1 MNWRNLQLHR
11 DVWILLIGFLFD
23 KREIHEIA
31 NSVKYFGKLIL
42 WDRARSTKA
51 VVMVKIRVD
60 ELRDMPSSIIVGES
74 NDLNSESWT
83 VQVVIIQHEMIGEGP
98 PEQDPI
104 HVDGKPHP
112 LPLKLNFHPD
122 QLNHFIGPIMEHQ
135 ADDDMGNGLHPPQE
149 NGDQGEEDE
158 DMPEW
163 GHSDMPVDE
172 DDIMDHEL
180 EEGEFM
186 ELVDMFQ
193 PLNDHIQDEMP
204 DMENESNITLSLPIN
219 PLLYNCFHKS
229 QFSYSLSFNWVLNP
243 YRDSNF
249 SLRVDEAFEII
260 EESVN
265 HNNAEIK
272 SSVPQVSESEFS
284 ASSAP
289 PGYITKGKYLPI
301 DGSLKSMYNKDHE
314 GLDVWKQYFS
324 VVEDNASD
332 IQILEREDQPMN
344 PSEATSVA
352 PESAFSQGKRKT
364 RVPVVDLE
372 VDGKARAEDGVHK
385 KRAKKG
391 AKQPAWKE

>member
-1 MNWRNLQLHR
+1 
-11 DVWILLIGFLFD
+11 
-23 KREIHEIA
+23 
-31 NSVKYFGKLIL
+31 
-42 WDRARSTKA
+42 
-51 VVMVKIRVD
+51 MVKIRVD

-122 QLNHFIGPIMEHQ
+122 KLNHFIGPIMEHQ

-204 DMENESNITLSLPIN
+204 DMDNESNITLSLVQQEVNIN
-219 PLLYNCFHKS
+219 VDSHNEELPSLKDFRGA
-229 QFSYSLSFNWVLNP
+229 SLSHNFISTNDRDYDEELEGCGDLFALDLAKGEDPTLQLVDHWKQP
-243 YRDSNF
+243 ASPDRDSNF
-249 SLRVDEAFEII
+249 SLPVDEAFEII

-301 DGSLKSMYNKDHE
+301 DGSLKSMHNKDHE